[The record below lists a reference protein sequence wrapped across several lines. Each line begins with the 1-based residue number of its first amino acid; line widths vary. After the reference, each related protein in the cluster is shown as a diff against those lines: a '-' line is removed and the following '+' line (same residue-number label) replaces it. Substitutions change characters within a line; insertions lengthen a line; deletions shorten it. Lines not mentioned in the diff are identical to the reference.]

1 MRPPSLPPVSDNAR
15 RSGWKWIAA
24 GIACVFSP
32 FSLPMLWELMNPILA
47 RSLPRV
53 WLGLE
58 FAAFLA
64 VPLWIICGV
73 IFIHRGRMMLIV
85 GTPEEVRERRREFD
99 RRVREAEEQIGIR

>member
-58 FAAFLA
+58 FAAFWLSH
-64 VPLWIICGV
+64 CGL
-73 IFIHRGRMMLIV
+73 FAALSSSTAG
-85 GTPEEVRERRREFD
+85 
-99 RRVREAEEQIGIR
+99 A